1 MNSKLVSEGTTPL
14 LTIFTTWRQLFSEE
28 FTTVT
33 GVKQGCLLSP
43 LLFTLYLN
51 DLHEF
56 LEGGIH
62 INNLNVRLL
71 MYADDI
77 VILADDVYVLR
88 RMIKRLEEYCLLW
101 AVEVNLEKS
110 EIMVFRKGGRLA
122 KEEDWQF
129 RGQRIRVVSEYC
141 YLGVTLTPSMSF
153 SKHLQ
158 KRNQAAKNCINTT
171 WSKFFSRQNISLQS
185 KWKLFLAVCRSIQAY
200 GAQVWGHALFD
211 EVDNLQL
218 FFVKKVLRLPS
229 FTPTYALMLETGI
242 ENGYIFTLDLHMRYM
257 AKTLFEYSE
266 DRLPHKFS
274 KIVLQKNI
282 FWVKKLNE
290 IGLKFSIEWT
300 QNLNSKHLWNSNS
313 VQLLTALRNNNY
325 GQNLRRKDQT
335 NRIYRDLD
343 ARAGET
349 YINTEH
355 NAVDIMWIFKART
368 DLIELNANRFGVNLS
383 RICAICN
390 MNEVENLYHF
400 LGRCVAYKDARISYF
415 KKDYLDNT
423 EIINILNGVTVDFK
437 MLVGYIKYCIQYRK
451 ILIEEFNY

>member
-1 MNSKLVSEGTTPL
+1 MGILSERLYSWVERNKILNEFQAGFRRNYSTADNIYNLASIVHINFQRNRKTYAFFVDFKAAFDKIPRNLLIFKLHEMGISSKTVTFIENVYRDTKSAVWTGSEL
-14 LTIFTTWRQLFSEE
+14 SEE

-282 FWVKKLNE
+282 FWVKN
-290 IGLKFSIEWT
+290 
-300 QNLNSKHLWNSNS
+300 
-313 VQLLTALRNNNY
+313 
-325 GQNLRRKDQT
+325 
-335 NRIYRDLD
+335 
-343 ARAGET
+343 
-349 YINTEH
+349 
-355 NAVDIMWIFKART
+355 
-368 DLIELNANRFGVNLS
+368 
-383 RICAICN
+383 
-390 MNEVENLYHF
+390 
-400 LGRCVAYKDARISYF
+400 
-415 KKDYLDNT
+415 
-423 EIINILNGVTVDFK
+423 
-437 MLVGYIKYCIQYRK
+437 
-451 ILIEEFNY
+451 